1 MCEATPA
8 GTSAPYASLAD
19 EVSDEV
25 FRSLAAELFPSWDE
39 RRLLRQ
45 LKGGNYAS
53 LDSLAK
59 LQRTLEAANVA
70 EMDLEAQRR
79 RVPKSPQND
88 ET

>member
-1 MCEATPA
+1 MKW
-8 GTSAPYASLAD
+8 
-19 EVSDEV
+19 
-25 FRSLAAELFPSWDE
+25 FRSLAAELFPSWHE

-59 LQRTLEAANVA
+59 LQRTLEAANVD